1 MSACPLGA
9 IEDEFG
15 ERSACDES
23 NVDTAEVEEIGR
35 HDATDCADPQDDDLR
50 ICHTGH
56 ASRPGAEREGSG
68 EEILPATPLLASL
81 WLS

>member
-15 ERSACDES
+15 ERSARDEAD
-23 NVDTAEVEEIGR
+23 VGTTEVEEIRG
-35 HDATDCADPQDDDLR
+35 HDAADCADPEDDDLR
-50 ICHTGH
+50 ICHADH
-56 ASRPGAEREGSG
+56 ASRPGADREGPG